1 LAITLHEPEKL
12 PDILIGDIELLR
24 KIFAHLVGNA
34 IKFTERGSIG
44 VGIKIAE
51 TTPSSIKLRFSI
63 TDTGPGI
70 APEVLPQLTGLFV
83 QGDGSSIRKHEGI
96 GIGLPIARKL
106 IELLGG
112 HLEIQSELGKGSEF
126 SFTLPFGVGMSD

>member
-1 LAITLHEPEKL
+1 
-12 PDILIGDIELLR
+12 
-24 KIFAHLVGNA
+24 
-34 IKFTERGSIG
+34 
-44 VGIKIAE
+44 
-51 TTPSSIKLRFSI
+51 
-63 TDTGPGI
+63 
-70 APEVLPQLTGLFV
+70 LPQLTGLFV